1 MIHLLSLPLDY
12 VFLARRWPYTSQ
24 RTAFHFLCVCVCP
37 FPTADYQRAY
47 NPQWRL
53 YGKNEKRMFFRRII
67 CKFQTVEYLNN
78 ILFCN
83 YFSSC
88 HLFLF
93 GGWRSVSCKKGRVDY
108 VKKTDKI
115 VNVFRFTIR
124 VSRRGQGRLHSL
136 KCRELIYFS
145 ASLNSTAII
154 SCKLA
159 FGLRRAKAS

>member
-1 MIHLLSLPLDY
+1 MFSLPGGDLTHHRE
-12 VFLARRWPYTSQ
+12 L
-24 RTAFHFLCVCVCP
+24 HFIFSVCVCVCP

-67 CKFQTVEYLNN
+67 CKFQSVEYLNN

-124 VSRRGQGRLHSL
+124 VSRRGQGRLFAQS
-136 KCRELIYFS
+136 
-145 ASLNSTAII
+145 
-154 SCKLA
+154 
-159 FGLRRAKAS
+159 